1 MQTAATMKQ
10 VNYFLLIFLFSTVIY
25 FFRIFQVT
33 RNMSGVVSA
42 LDKAL
47 ASMDLEKVS
56 KVMEKFEKEFEEL
69 DVHTSVISIIKVS
82 KIIKLIFLHF

>member
-1 MQTAATMKQ
+1 
-10 VNYFLLIFLFSTVIY
+10 
-25 FFRIFQVT
+25 
-33 RNMSGVVSA
+33 MSGVVSA

-69 DVHTSVISIIKVS
+69 DVHTAVINMQM
-82 KIIKLIFLHF
+82 L